1 MVFLSYEFTNIF
13 LNLIEVNETMAT
25 YLFLIGERLSQVLIK
40 HFTFNTVQK
49 MCKPSYYY
57 TYFYCAYLNCSDK
70 KLQGDLKYSC
80 PISPNYAYKD
90 FNPKCL

>member
-13 LNLIEVNETMAT
+13 LNLIEVIETMAT
-25 YLFLIGERLSQVLIK
+25 YLFLIGERLSQMLIK

-70 KLQGDLKYSC
+70 RLQGDLKCSC
-80 PISPNYAYKD
+80 PMSFKI
-90 FNPKCL
+90 